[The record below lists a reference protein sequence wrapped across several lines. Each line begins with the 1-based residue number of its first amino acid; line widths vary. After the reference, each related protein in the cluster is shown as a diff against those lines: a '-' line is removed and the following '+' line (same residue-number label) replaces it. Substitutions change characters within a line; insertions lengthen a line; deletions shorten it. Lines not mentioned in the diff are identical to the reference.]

1 MTFPSDK
8 RDSFRQLHQRDQ
20 VFVMPNP
27 WDIGSARLLE
37 SLGFEALATTSAGF
51 AWSLGKHD
59 MNVTR
64 DELVAHVAALAAAV
78 EIPLSVDAERCF
90 AETPAGVAETAA
102 MLADAGAS
110 GFSIEDWNP
119 AENRIDPI
127 EVAVERLSAAAAM
140 AHQGAHPLVLTGR
153 AENHLHGVTD
163 LDDTIARLVAYR
175 DAGADAVFAPGLSKL
190 DDIRAVVDAVGI
202 PLNVIALPNGPSV
215 VELATVGVRRVSIGG
230 ALARAAYSA
239 MIRGAREL
247 LEHGTSTY
255 TTANLPASDFADP
268 FRTR

>member
-1 MTFPSDK
+1 MTSSAN
-8 RDSFRQLHQRDQ
+8 RDRFHHLHQRDQ
-20 VFVMPNP
+20 IFVMPNP

-59 MNVTR
+59 MHVTR
-64 DELVAHVAALAAAV
+64 DELVTHVAALASAV
-78 EIPLSVDAERCF
+78 AVPLNVDAERCF
-90 AETPAGVAETAA
+90 AETPAGVAETAE
-102 MLADAGAS
+102 LLVDAGAA

-127 EVAVERLSAAAAM
+127 EVAVERLAAAAAV
-140 AHQGAHPLVLTGR
+140 AHRGAHPMVLTGR

-163 LDDTIARLVAYR
+163 LADTIARLVAYR
-175 DAGADAVFAPGLSKL
+175 DAGADVVFAPGLSKL

-215 VELATVGVRRVSIGG
+215 AELAAVGVRRVSIGG

-247 LEHGTSTY
+247 LAYGTSSY
-255 TTANLPASDFADP
+255 TSSNLPAADFADA
-268 FRTR
+268 FRAR